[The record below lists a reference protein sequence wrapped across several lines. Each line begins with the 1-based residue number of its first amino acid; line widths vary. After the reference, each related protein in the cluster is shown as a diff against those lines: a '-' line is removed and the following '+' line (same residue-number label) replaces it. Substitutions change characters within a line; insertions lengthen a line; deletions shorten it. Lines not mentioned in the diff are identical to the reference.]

1 MRSRK
6 SFKRFEHVEIVKGA
20 GRGIKLGVPTINFDT
35 SRVNNLKEGIYVCRV
50 FLPAPFWG
58 VLHFGP
64 RPTFGEGERT
74 LEVLLFDFENDGR
87 VAGTADIEIID
98 FIREIIKFD
107 SPQEMVKK
115 IGRDVE
121 AARAKISD
129 FIGQKVST

>member
-1 MRSRK
+1 MRLRK
-6 SFKRFEHVEIVKGA
+6 SFMRFEHVEIVKGA

-35 SRVNNLKEGIYVCRV
+35 SGVNNLREGIYVCRV
-50 FLPAPFWG
+50 FLPAHFWG

-64 RPTFGEGERT
+64 RPTFGESERT

-87 VAGTADIEIID
+87 VAGTADIEIVD

-107 SPQEMVKK
+107 SPEEMVKK
-115 IGRDVE
+115 IEKDVE